1 MTKFTVKIVL
11 TALVCSSVMTN
22 VEARIFKTNSKL
34 QKIFQPRKYQQNQVN
49 AQVHAAQAAAV
60 AQQAQATANQQTQLN
75 NSNAMNGIQGAM
87 ARARQGEQLNQMLQ
101 VPVQYKRP
109 ENRAMPQGGVFGRNV
124 RKVSHYQA
132 PVQEQVRTGRVAV
145 SGASFMNRG
154 SRSVQVAK
162 AAAVQP
168 GRSVNQ
174 SLLNSMNSQG
184 AIASTAHAQAQQQ
197 QIQMQKRPMAI
208 PRKQIGVLQPGLRA
222 APMLANRY
230 KLNDMKLGKSL
241 ELNNNFSQI
250 SGKLQAVQAKS
261 LVRQPASLSA
271 SALPQVRYAQPQ
283 IQVAPARAPVKMQ
296 SAPRA
301 QSLNSSF

>member
-1 MTKFTVKIVL
+1 MTKFTVKILL

-22 VEARIFKTNSKL
+22 VEARIFKTNSKM

-49 AQVHAAQAAAV
+49 AQTQAAQNEMI
-60 AQQAQATANQQTQLN
+60 AQQALAAANQKTQLN

-124 RKVSHYQA
+124 RKVSHYEA
-132 PVQEQVRTGRVAV
+132 PSQSQVRTGRVAV
-145 SGASFMNRG
+145 SGAGFMNRG

-162 AAAVQP
+162 KASVRS

-184 AIASTAHAQAQQQ
+184 AIASSAYEAQQEVPVQ
-197 QIQMQKRPMAI
+197 ARPQIL
-208 PRKQIGVLQPGLRA
+208 PRKPRPFLKPA
-222 APMLANRY
+222 ARPQGPAFAGR
-230 KLNDMKLGKSL
+230 
-241 ELNNNFSQI
+241 
-250 SGKLQAVQAKS
+250 GKLQQLQLNKDITLNSNFSNISQKLQAAQATS
-261 LVRQPASLSA
+261 LVRRPASFSA
-271 SALPQVRYAQPQ
+271 QTMQNDYVQPQV
-283 IQVAPARAPVKMQ
+283 QVAPARPSLQMQ
-296 SAPRA
+296 AVPRA
-301 QSLNSSF
+301 QSFNSSF